1 MNEDKK
7 YNNPEDPGKSW
18 FDRLMV
24 YDTIRNLPDHLKQF
38 IVDQNYAAYTPVDH
52 SVWRYVLRQNRSFL
66 KDHAHEVYLEGLE
79 KTGLKIETI
88 PSIEEMNQILD
99 KIGWAAIPVDGFIP
113 PAAFMEFQ
121 AYRVLVIAADMRQL
135 HHIEYTPSPDI
146 IHEAAGHAPIIA
158 DPEYAEYLQLFGKVG
173 AKAMSSKKD
182 FELYE
187 AIRKLSILKES
198 PDADPGEIEAAEK
211 DVLYKQENLGEP
223 SEMALLSRL
232 HWWTVEYG
240 LIGDLKNPKIYGA
253 GLLSSI
259 GESVSCLSD
268 EVKKIPYNLDTANYA
283 FDITTKQPQLF
294 VTPGFKHLLEVLE
307 AFSQTM
313 AYKVGGLEGIQKAI
327 ECNNTSTVV
336 YSSGLQ
342 VSGTF
347 TGVITDDNNP
357 NRPIYIKTTGPSN
370 LSWQDKELAGHDK
383 NYHQDGFSSPIGL
396 LKNAPAPLEDLT
408 DAQLKELRIEK
419 NKPVELYFDSGI
431 TVKGTLDDYTR
442 KDNRIILMSFS
453 QCRVIY
459 NDKLLFDP
467 SWGTYDMAVGEKIIS
482 VFSGA
487 ADKDAFHQP
496 ALVSKTRVI
505 KVTYSQERLDLHTL
519 YQKVRD
525 YREERG
531 KNGDPSVLSE
541 VWYKLKSKHPN
552 DWLLPLEILE
562 ILEQENRF
570 PELAQEIGQFL
581 EQLANEKD
589 EFAKLI
595 NDGRNLIYNV

>member
-1 MNEDKK
+1 MNENKQYNKPGESDK
-7 YNNPEDPGKSW
+7 NW

-24 YDTIRNLPDHLKQF
+24 YDTIRDLPDHLKQF

-66 KDHAHEVYLEGLE
+66 KDHAHEVYLEGLQ
-79 KTGLKIETI
+79 KTGLKIEAI
-88 PSIEEMNQILD
+88 PSIEEMNQILE
-99 KIGWAAIPVDGFIP
+99 KIGWAAVPVDGFIP

-187 AIRKLSILKES
+187 AIRRLSILKES
-198 PDADPGEIEAAEK
+198 PNPDPAEVEAAEK
-211 DVLYKQENLGEP
+211 DVLYKQENLGKP

-268 EVKKIPYNLDTANYA
+268 EVKKITYNLDTANYA

-294 VTPGFKHLLEVLE
+294 VTPSFKHLVEVLE
-307 AFSQTM
+307 AFSQAM

-327 ECNNTSTVV
+327 ECNNTSTIV

-347 TGVITDDNNP
+347 TGVITDDNDP

-431 TVKGTLDDYTR
+431 TVKGTLDDYIR
-442 KDNRIILMSFS
+442 KENRIILMSFS
-453 QCRVIY
+453 QCRVMY
-459 NDKLLFDP
+459 KDKLLFDP

-519 YQKVRD
+519 YQKVRS
-525 YREERG
+525 YREKRG
-531 KNGDPSVLSE
+531 KNSDPSVLSE
-541 VWYKLKSKHPN
+541 VWYELKSKHPN

-562 ILEQENRF
+562 ILEQENLL
-570 PELAQEIGQFL
+570 PALAQEIGQFL

-595 NDGRNLIYNV
+595 NDGRNLIYSA